1 MINQNENEEYEDYTF
16 KIFTVFLEIYL
27 FSKKFESKIKQF
39 VQPKEEG
46 FFINLSQ
53 LRNLKEK
60 FDYTKLEKFLEQYDL
75 ESKNNKYDLKDLYN
89 ISGFNINRIDKNEFD
104 KYNKIQNGQIIYR
117 NNNNIQY
124 QYKDFALIDNNV
136 LEVMKK
142 NGFYIDQKPKQD
154 ILIGNECFIIIITNK
169 ILECIF
175 CQDYD
180 KFSDGYIIIFEDKS
194 FADNALNIIRD
205 NGLQFYLDLNKIDR
219 IIYKEQSIFNNKR
232 KIARVIS
239 LYEEQKK
246 QIFDNLNITIAKFYE
261 TPNYSMH
268 AKKTYKNDLLDP
280 IGQLTQI
287 FNNDTK
293 IKIEDKKNIFQ
304 IFDSKVRIG
313 LINLGNSCY
322 INVVLQCLLHIPD
335 LIKYFLIK
343 KKIQLKINE
352 RPLSYS
358 LYLLLLAIYQ
368 NKHTDKTDI
377 IKYDPK
383 LICDIVHIFNSTF
396 SAEKPN
402 DAKDFLIFIIG
413 KLHQELNEPDQNLQ
427 THDIVEKSDPLSS
440 FISYFTSNYRSVIS
454 DLFNWM
460 NQVKRICSNCKGQ
473 IISYQTFPY
482 LILDLEKTRK
492 NVFNNSHKSTIFDN
506 RNGNN
511 TELFNNWFNSYY
523 DKKENIP
530 IDLIDCIN
538 YYSTKQNKFEIT
550 CPLCNQYC
558 SQISI
563 NRIFSSPNIFI
574 FILNRG
580 KNNIFSVKMNYPP
593 TLELSEYIESN
604 KCPNTYE
611 LIGVITHLGVS
622 GPGGHFIAFCKSPI
636 DEKWYRYNDD
646 KVTEA
651 DKFNIYNEG
660 VAYILFYRKKKHKK

>member
-246 QIFDNLNITIAKFYE
+246 QI
-261 TPNYSMH
+261 
-268 AKKTYKNDLLDP
+268 
-280 IGQLTQI
+280 
-287 FNNDTK
+287 
-293 IKIEDKKNIFQ
+293 
-304 IFDSKVRIG
+304 
-313 LINLGNSCY
+313 LI
-322 INVVLQCLLHIPD
+322 I
-335 LIKYFLIK
+335 
-343 KKIQLKINE
+343 
-352 RPLSYS
+352 
-358 LYLLLLAIYQ
+358 
-368 NKHTDKTDI
+368 
-377 IKYDPK
+377 
-383 LICDIVHIFNSTF
+383 
-396 SAEKPN
+396 
-402 DAKDFLIFIIG
+402 
-413 KLHQELNEPDQNLQ
+413 
-427 THDIVEKSDPLSS
+427 
-440 FISYFTSNYRSVIS
+440 
-454 DLFNWM
+454 
-460 NQVKRICSNCKGQ
+460 
-473 IISYQTFPY
+473 
-482 LILDLEKTRK
+482 
-492 NVFNNSHKSTIFDN
+492 
-506 RNGNN
+506 
-511 TELFNNWFNSYY
+511 
-523 DKKENIP
+523 
-530 IDLIDCIN
+530 
-538 YYSTKQNKFEIT
+538 
-550 CPLCNQYC
+550 
-558 SQISI
+558 
-563 NRIFSSPNIFI
+563 
-574 FILNRG
+574 
-580 KNNIFSVKMNYPP
+580 
-593 TLELSEYIESN
+593 
-604 KCPNTYE
+604 
-611 LIGVITHLGVS
+611 
-622 GPGGHFIAFCKSPI
+622 
-636 DEKWYRYNDD
+636 
-646 KVTEA
+646 
-651 DKFNIYNEG
+651 
-660 VAYILFYRKKKHKK
+660 